1 MPSTSC
7 QPNPPKCYV
16 TLYRFTCIHRHTH
29 KHTHTNTC
37 VLNMGLLLE
46 VYFHAHFHDN
56 WDNNSDDV
64 NISLQQVGAQIR
76 FGHLDAMVWQKC
88 KHQRLLV

>member
-1 MPSTSC
+1 
-7 QPNPPKCYV
+7 
-16 TLYRFTCIHRHTH
+16 
-29 KHTHTNTC
+29 
-37 VLNMGLLLE
+37 MGLLLE

-88 KHQRLLV
+88 KHQRLLVWLQIAYSLYLSRGWEFTDAQTVADGINARKWKRCVES